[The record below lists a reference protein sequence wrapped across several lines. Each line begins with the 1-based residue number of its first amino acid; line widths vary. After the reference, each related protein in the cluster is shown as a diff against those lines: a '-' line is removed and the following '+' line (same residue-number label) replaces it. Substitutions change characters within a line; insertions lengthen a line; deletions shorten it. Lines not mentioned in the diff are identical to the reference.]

1 MFPFSTPTQMKVSK
15 VMDNRDGEQLNIQV
29 RNQVI
34 QERSL
39 IKAEYNTTFIFQTL
53 CTCFGSSLVMQIISL
68 LPSSYNLINKLPI
81 IISLILIVASVVLTV
96 LNKAP
101 TLKTYLL
108 MVAVFIG
115 LLLGA

>member
-1 MFPFSTPTQMKVSK
+1 
-15 VMDNRDGEQLNIQV
+15 MDARDEQLNIQV

-39 IKAEYNTTFIFQTL
+39 IKAEYNTTFIFQTI
-53 CTCFGSSLVMQIISL
+53 CTCFASSLIMQVISL
-68 LPSSYNLINKLPI
+68 MPSSYNLINQLPI
-81 IISLILIVASVVLTV
+81 IISLLLIASSLVLVVLK
-96 LNKAP
+96 KAP

-108 MVAVFIG
+108 ILAIFIG